1 MWLLAQGPMN
11 AAEVHT
17 LSGDL
22 ISSLV
27 SPAESQVRKAAQR
40 GKEEGRGVVT
50 CHMRAGVLLHATF
63 STCVT
68 G

>member
-1 MWLLAQGPMN
+1 MN

-50 CHMRAGVLLHATF
+50 CHMKARVLLHAT
-63 STCVT
+63 
-68 G
+68 